1 MYDVIVIGAG
11 PAGMTAAI
19 YAKRS
24 NLKVLLIEKGAPGGQ
39 VTSTKEVENYPGFRL
54 ISGADLALNMFNHVM
69 ELEIETEF
77 NDVVKVEVKDNLK
90 YITLDDQRVLTAKAL
105 ILANGVVPRRLGVL
119 GEDRYAMHGISWCAI
134 CDGPF
139 YKGKDVVVV
148 GGGNSAIEEG
158 AFLAS
163 IANKVTI
170 VQNLKELTA
179 AQVAID
185 NLKKFNN
192 VDYYFESIVKEFI
205 GDDELTHV
213 KIVNQ
218 NNQETLIKT
227 DGVFEYIGLIPSS
240 ETFKHLGITNKYGY
254 IITDAALQTSIPG
267 IFAAG
272 DVREKEIRQIVTATG
287 DGAIASQGVLKYL
300 KDC

>member
-105 ILANGVVPRRLGVL
+105 ILANGDRKSVV
-119 GEDRYAMHGISWCAI
+119 
-134 CDGPF
+134 
-139 YKGKDVVVV
+139 
-148 GGGNSAIEEG
+148 
-158 AFLAS
+158 
-163 IANKVTI
+163 
-170 VQNLKELTA
+170 
-179 AQVAID
+179 
-185 NLKKFNN
+185 
-192 VDYYFESIVKEFI
+192 
-205 GDDELTHV
+205 
-213 KIVNQ
+213 
-218 NNQETLIKT
+218 
-227 DGVFEYIGLIPSS
+227 
-240 ETFKHLGITNKYGY
+240 
-254 IITDAALQTSIPG
+254 
-267 IFAAG
+267 
-272 DVREKEIRQIVTATG
+272 
-287 DGAIASQGVLKYL
+287 
-300 KDC
+300 

>member
-24 NLKVLLIEKGAPGGQ
+24 NLKVLLVEKGAPGGQ
-39 VTSTKEVENYPGFRL
+39 VVSTKEVENYPGFMP
-54 ISGADLALNMFNHVM
+54 ITGPDLSLNMFNHVM

-77 NDVVKVEVKDNLK
+77 NEVVKVEVKDNFK
-90 YITLDDQRVLTAKAL
+90 YVTLDDERVLSAKAL
-105 ILANGVVPRRLGVL
+105 ILANGVVPRNLGVL
-119 GEDRYAMHGISWCAI
+119 GEDKFSMRGISWCAI

-139 YKGKDVVVV
+139 YKGKDVVVI
-148 GGGNSAIEEG
+148 GGGNSAVEEG

-163 IANKVTI
+163 IANKVTF
-170 VQNLKELTA
+170 VQNLKDFTA
-179 AQVAID
+179 AQAAID

-192 VDYYFESIVKEFI
+192 IDYHFEAVVTEFI
-205 GDDELTHV
+205 GNEELTHV
-213 KIVNQ
+213 KIKKP
-218 NNQETLIKT
+218 NNQEILIKT

-240 ETFKHLGITNKYGY
+240 EIISHLGITNKYGY
-254 IITDAALQTSIPG
+254 IVTDEALQTNIPG

-300 KDC
+300 KGC

>member
-192 VDYYFESIVKEFI
+192 VDYYFESVVKEFI

-254 IITDAALQTSIPG
+254 IITDEALQTSIPG